1 MQGNEFSLAFTDT
14 VPGINQIAFPLRLN
28 KLYHTPQILP
38 FSRDTTDRGSKAFPI
53 LFREK
58 VTVLQEDRIR
68 ACSLTYITICFHG
81 RSFKINMVFGKK
93 RIVACAP
100 AEARLANPPR
110 PFPYLRI
117 VKDIL
122 ESLSVAPHVVSVSIL
137 HVQGVRKSTVIV
149 IHRLICLYVD
159 RSRNPFAW

>member
-1 MQGNEFSLAFTDT
+1 M
-14 VPGINQIAFPLRLN
+14 
-28 KLYHTPQILP
+28 
-38 FSRDTTDRGSKAFPI
+38 
-53 LFREK
+53 
-58 VTVLQEDRIR
+58 TVLQEDRIR
-68 ACSLTYITICFHG
+68 EACSLTYITICFHG

-122 ESLSVAPHVVSVSIL
+122 ESLSVAPLVMSVTIL
-137 HVQGVRKSTVIV
+137 DCTPHFVP
-149 IHRLICLYVD
+149 L
-159 RSRNPFAW
+159 A

>member
-1 MQGNEFSLAFTDT
+1 MNSLAFTDT
-14 VPGINQIAFPLRLN
+14 LLGINQIAFPLRLN
-28 KLYHTPQILP
+28 KLYHTPKILP
-38 FSRDTTDRGSKAFPI
+38 FSWDTTDRGSKAFPI

-68 ACSLTYITICFHG
+68 EACSLTYITICFHG

-110 PFPYLRI
+110 PFPHLRI
-117 VKDIL
+117 VKNIL
-122 ESLSVAPHVVSVSIL
+122 EFLSVAPLVMSDTTL
-137 HVQGVRKSTVIV
+137 
-149 IHRLICLYVD
+149 
-159 RSRNPFAW
+159 

>member
-1 MQGNEFSLAFTDT
+1 MNSLDFTDT
-14 VPGINQIAFPLRLN
+14 LLGINQIAFPLRLN
-28 KLYHTPQILP
+28 KLYHTPEILP
-38 FSRDTTDRGSKAFPI
+38 FSWDTTDGGSTTKAFPI

-58 VTVLQEDRIR
+58 VTVLQEYRIR

-122 ESLSVAPHVVSVSIL
+122 ESLSVVPHVMSVTI
-137 HVQGVRKSTVIV
+137 
-149 IHRLICLYVD
+149 
-159 RSRNPFAW
+159 